1 MMRDV
6 VAAIRAWGRASWGQR
21 SLAWRGAQ
29 EPLSRLAMVE
39 GLTAQTGAEAVSA
52 AYPAIFEGIATGP
65 DWLRLPVGARLARV
79 QPLGLPRLK
88 AAAVTGIAMFLAER
102 RPHHLA
108 GDPQHGSGVGIGSLT
123 WALQQYPGVGPYTS
137 AMVALLLGEDG
148 VPPVDANLRRVGD
161 RAAADGDGD
170 RWLAGLFAAC
180 MNAGEAEGLA
190 PQFGRPVRYELASH
204 LMDLGHYV
212 CTARRPRCGACPV
225 RAWCAEAQGQPCLPL
240 NFDLMSFG
248 REEE

>member
-1 MMRDV
+1 MREV
-6 VAAIRAWGRASWGQR
+6 VEAIRAWGQTSWGQR
-21 SLAWRGAQ
+21 SLAWRAP
-29 EPLSRLAMVE
+29 EESLSRLAMTE

-52 AYPAIFEGIATGP
+52 AYAAIFEGVMTGP

-102 RPHHLA
+102 RPAHLA
-108 GDPQHGSGVGIGSLT
+108 GDPAHGNNAVGMGSLA

-170 RWLAGLFAAC
+170 RWLAALFAAC
-180 MNAGEAEGLA
+180 MNEGEAGGLPA
-190 PQFGRPVRYELASH
+190 QFGRPVRYELASH

-212 CTARRPRCGACPV
+212 CTARLPKCGACAI
-225 RAWCAEAQGQPCLPL
+225 RAWCEEGRVQPCLPFK
-240 NFDLMSFG
+240 FDIASFG
-248 REEE
+248 KGE